1 MCKYNIINI
10 KKMYGEKIVLNNIT
24 FEIEDGDFIVIA
36 GPSGCGKSTLLKII
50 AGFINSD
57 GGDIIKHGASIRN
70 TKVSDR
76 NISMVFQE
84 AALFDHMSVYENII
98 YGLKYSG
105 VSKYECK
112 KRAYNFMKMLHIGK
126 LANQQA
132 ETLSGGE
139 KQRVSIARALVRNP
153 DIFLLDEPFSALDTR
168 LKSELRGEL
177 KQLHQQMKKTYVYVT
192 HDQQEAMMLATKLII
207 LNEGKIQQ
215 IGVPQELYR
224 KPNNLFV
231 ANFLGKYQLNTI
243 EGRINNKKI
252 LHKERVVANT
262 AQEKESSCIIGFREH
277 DIIFDEDGMLGEI
290 VLIDDLGNERY
301 YHVYVYEYEKRFVVK
316 GLLYDN
322 KKIGQKVYLKF
333 QWEYALYF
341 DKDNQGCII

>member
-1 MCKYNIINI
+1 MCKYNIKHI
-10 KKMYGEKIVLNNIT
+10 KKVYSEKIVLNDIT

-57 GGDIIKHGASIRN
+57 SGDITKDNVSISN
-70 TKVSDR
+70 TKVSHR

-105 VSKYECK
+105 VSREECK
-112 KRAYNFMKMLHIGK
+112 KRAHDYMKMLHIEK
-126 LANQQA
+126 LSNQKA

-139 KQRVSIARALVRNP
+139 RQRVSIARALVRDP
-153 DIFLLDEPFSALDTR
+153 DLFLLDEPFSALDTR
-168 LKSELRGEL
+168 LKSELRVEL
-177 KQLHQQMKKTYVYVT
+177 KQLYQQMKKTYVYVT

-207 LNEGKIQQ
+207 LNEGRIQQ

-243 EGRINNKKI
+243 AGMIKNKKVF
-252 LHKERVVANT
+252 HKGREVINT
-262 AQEKESSCIIGFREH
+262 TQEKESPCIIGFREH
-277 DIIFDEDGMLGEI
+277 DIIFSEDGMLGEI

-301 YHVYVYEYEKRFVVK
+301 YHVFVYEYEKSFVVK
-316 GLLYDN
+316 GLQYDD
-322 KKIGQKVYLKF
+322 KKVGQKVYLKF

-341 DKDNQGCII
+341 NKDNQNCII